1 MFKTKG
7 RVTEIL
13 TPITGQ
19 STKGAWSKF
28 DAVVLV
34 PDGEYPKSICFTI
47 FNKPELYEKLQIDQ
61 EVEVSFSIDARE
73 YQGKFFNNVSAFKV
87 DIQST
92 IPYNKREENRK
103 EAQKKVAEAPRKS
116 VSEEEDD
123 ENGGLPF

>member
-19 STKGAWSKF
+19 STKGAWEKF
-28 DAVVLV
+28 DFIVNV

-61 EVEVSFSIDARE
+61 EVEVSFSIDAKE
-73 YQGKFFNNVSAFKV
+73 WQGKWFNNVSAFKV

-103 EAQKKVAEAPRKS
+103 EAQKKVTETPRPS
-116 VSEEEDD
+116 VSEEDD
-123 ENGGLPF
+123 SEGLPF

>member
-1 MFKTKG
+1 MFKVKG
-7 RVTEIL
+7 KVTEIL

-19 STKGAWSKF
+19 STKGEWSKF
-28 DAVVLV
+28 DAVVNI

-87 DIQST
+87 DIQSHV
-92 IPYNKREENRK
+92 PFDKREAQRK
-103 EAQKKVAEAPRKS
+103 DAQSKVSQAPRPS
-116 VSEEEDD
+116 VSEEDD
-123 ENGGLPF
+123 LPF